1 MIEEKDKRPN
11 KKISKNNNNDKFTYK
26 RHFLEFECEKIIAIK
41 NFRETNRFS
50 IILLKL
56 FIYITLFP
64 LYLSKNN
71 SLKLRKTTS
80 IQKITYTFF
89 TNGTLNYISPYSPL
103 IPKYFFVNNYKID
116 VNNNPISYPPRSF
129 FYQHNKTR
137 NMTLIFEFNEETQI
151 SVSFQSLFENMKHIL
166 IVYFSEFNYRV
177 NDMQSMFKDCINLY
191 HVDFGN
197 FDTSSVTNME
207 RMFYK
212 TNIKYLD
219 LSIFETVEVTSM
231 NEMFYESQNLL
242 YLNLKTFVTSKVIRM
257 NNMFYNCK
265 SLSYINLLGFS
276 ENNELEIEKIFLGT
290 KNDLIYCINN
300 QNSPRISN
308 ILSRYKNTPN
318 SCSNNCFEGTKKFI
332 PDKNICIG
340 SCSDDDT
347 YKDEYFNL
355 CYKPNLT
362 SSSEQLDQNT
372 ANNEDSINTYSEEY
386 TEEKATIK
394 EITEENNEN
403 IETEKASTETVKTNE
418 NTETVQTNEKTE
430 ISKTNENTE
439 TVKTNEN
446 TESVKNNEIMENCK
460 AEDFFKGLCQTS
472 NQTLSIENK
481 DNMINNIVDNIING
495 NLNSLLSDIMSG
507 EKNDFYIKEDDII
520 FQITTTDNQNNNE
533 YNNVSTISLGECEDK
548 LKEIYKID
556 PNDSLIILKIDYFME
571 GLMIPIIGYEVFH
584 PTNKS
589 KLNLDYCKD
598 FLINYNIP
606 VSINEDDVS
615 KYDPNSEYYNDE
627 CTTSKSENGTDITLN
642 DRQKEYNDN
651 NMSLCENRCNFT
663 DYNTSTK
670 KSVCMCEIKSKIY
683 TISEI
688 LESKE
693 TVSKDFNTENITSSS
708 TSNLNLMKCYNT
720 LFSKLGLL
728 KNLGNYI
735 LLIMI
740 LVFTVSSI
748 FFYKVG
754 YVLLDK
760 DIKQILLEKEK
771 NEEVN
776 IYNYEYKKKEKQK
789 DKKKDKKKEKEKN
802 KIKEKEKDKEKKK
815 KKRGKNRK
823 SVTFKSNPGRKSL
836 KKPTDIID
844 SVNSGK
850 EAFIR
855 KSLSKIELKK
865 KKRYSIINPQII
877 KNSKRQ
883 QIIDIIYTDYELNF
897 LSYKEALGA
906 DKRKFKQYYISLIRA
921 KHPIIFSFIPNK
933 DYNSMII
940 KVDLFLIGFGL
951 IYAMNALF
959 FNESAIHQIYQD
971 KGAYNFGYFLPKS
984 LLSFLIAHI
993 FITGL
998 KFIFLSERNILGL
1011 KRQST
1016 TNKAADQVDNVKR
1029 CLIIKYIVFY
1039 IAGVLFLVLFWY
1051 YLSSFGAVYQNSQT
1065 FLIINAFLSSFFSLI
1080 YPFFINLIPSIIRT
1094 YSLNNNNR
1102 ECLYKANKYIQII

>member
-1 MIEEKDKRPN
+1 MIEAKNKRPN
-11 KKISKNNNNDKFTYK
+11 KKISKNNYNNKYTYK
-26 RHFLEFECEKIIAIK
+26 RHFLREFECEKKLDIK
-41 NFRETNRFS
+41 YFREINRFS

-64 LYLSKNN
+64 KYLSKNN

-89 TNGTLNYISPYSPL
+89 NNGTLNYISPYSPL
-103 IPKYFFVNNYKID
+103 IPNSFFVNNYKID
-116 VNNNPISYPPRSF
+116 VNNNPIRNPPRSYY
-129 FYQHNKTR
+129 YQHNKTR

-166 IVYFSEFNYRV
+166 IIYFSEFNYKV

-197 FDTSSVTNME
+197 FDTSSVTNMA

-219 LSIFETVEVTSM
+219 LSIFETAEVTSM

-242 YLNLKTFVTSKVIRM
+242 YLNLKNFVTSKVTGM
-257 NNMFYNCK
+257 NKMFYNCK
-265 SLSYINLLGFS
+265 SLSYMNLLGFS
-276 ENNELEIEKIFLGT
+276 ENNALELDNIFIGT

-308 ILSRYKNTPN
+308 LLFRYKNTTN

-332 PDKNICIG
+332 PDKNMCIG

-347 YKDEYFNL
+347 YKDEFFNL
-355 CYKPNLT
+355 CYKPDLT
-362 SSSEQLDQNT
+362 SSSEQLSQNT
-372 ANNEDSINTYSEEY
+372 ENEEDSIDTYSEEY
-386 TEEKATIK
+386 TEEKNTI
-394 EITEENNEN
+394 NE
-403 IETEKASTETVKTNE
+403 STETVKTNE
-418 NTETVQTNEKTE
+418 NTET
-430 ISKTNENTE
+430 IKTNENTE

-446 TESVKNNEIMENCK
+446 SQTVKTNENTETIKTNENTESVKNKEIMENCK
-460 AEDFFKGLCQTS
+460 PEDFFKGLCQTS

-495 NLNSLLSDIMSG
+495 NLNSLLTDIISG

-533 YNNVSTISLGECEDK
+533 YSNVSTISLGECEDK

-584 PTNKS
+584 PINKS

-606 VSINEDDVS
+606 VSIDEDDVS

-642 DRQKEYNDN
+642 DRQIEYNDN
-651 NMSLCENRCNFT
+651 NMSLCENKCNFT
-663 DYNTSTK
+663 EYNTSSK

-708 TSNLNLMKCYNT
+708 SSNLNLMKCYNT

-728 KNLGNYI
+728 TNLGNYI

-754 YVLLDK
+754 FVMLDK

-776 IYNYEYKKKEKQK
+776 IYNYEQNKKKEKEK
-789 DKKKDKKKEKEKN
+789 DKKKDKKKEKD
-802 KIKEKEKDKEKKK
+802 KIKEKEKEKEKKK
-815 KKRGKNRK
+815 KKRGNNRK
-823 SVTFKSNPGRKSL
+823 SVTFKANPSRKSL
-836 KKPTDIID
+836 KKATDIID

-865 KKRYSIINPQII
+865 KKRYSIINPQFI
-877 KNSKRQ
+877 KKSKRQ

-897 LSYKEALGA
+897 LSYKEALGV
-906 DKRKFKQYYISLIRA
+906 DKRNFKQYYISLIRA

-951 IYAMNALF
+951 IYSMNALF
-959 FNESAIHQIYQD
+959 FNELAIHRIYQD
-971 KGAYNFGYFLPKS
+971 KGAYNFGYFLPKTI
-984 LLSFLIAHI
+984 LSFLIAHI

-998 KFIFLSERNILGL
+998 KFIFLSERNILNL
-1011 KRQST
+1011 KHQST
-1016 TNKAADQVDNVKR
+1016 ANKAADQVDNVKR

-1039 IAGVLFLVLFWY
+1039 IAGVLFLILFWY

-1080 YPFFINLIPSIIRT
+1080 YPFFINLIPSIIRI

-1102 ECLYKANKYIQII
+1102 ECFYKVNKYIQII